1 MCIMCMWVSQ
11 CMCVPIDS
19 VCVCVCVCV
28 CHYNRSQLHP
38 WAKWLHN
45 WRCPW
50 HSALCRCFFFFLF
63 SACCPDSN
71 YWGFSRG
78 GKARRWGEGACTAWF
93 CQLTGCSVCGTARQP
108 RIPGVRL
115 GETQG
120 LVISTNLNQKPE
132 IVSCH
137 TLFVIFDT
145 LPLLWPRPLNNTY
158 LHTHTHTHT
167 HLVFSQ
173 WWHIYKLARA
183 HTHTHTHLHTDEKSK
198 KSNNLQ
204 YPFEKCRQAGR
215 FNILIYYL

>member
-11 CMCVPIDS
+11 CMCVPADL
-19 VCVCVCVCV
+19 CVCVCVCV
-28 CHYNRSQLHP
+28 ITTGAGCIHEQNGCIIGDVHDTLLSVGVFFP
-38 WAKWLHN
+38 
-45 WRCPW
+45 
-50 HSALCRCFFFFLF
+50 FFFFLF

-145 LPLLWPRPLNNTY
+145 LPLLWPRPPHNTY
-158 LHTHTHTHT
+158 LH
-167 HLVFSQ
+167 
-173 WWHIYKLARA
+173 A
-183 HTHTHTHLHTDEKSK
+183 HTFCHSRTHKDSHCTCVFTVMAHYQACAHSYTLTHRRATTCTILLKNAD
-198 KSNNLQ
+198 
-204 YPFEKCRQAGR
+204 RQSGSTH
-215 FNILIYYL
+215 